1 MGEWKFYE
9 RGRLETSSSQ
19 ELYFYGG
26 VSETKWL
33 ENGKDFSRNH
43 RQGYRV
49 YDVCGI
55 ANALTSNGGG
65 YGGCSGLYLIP
76 KKQNLNRGN

>member
-9 RGRLETSSSQ
+9 RGRIEASSPQ

-26 VSETKWL
+26 VSDAKWL
-33 ENGKDFSRNH
+33 EDGKNFSRNFK
-43 RQGYRV
+43 QGYRV
-49 YDVCGI
+49 YDICGI

-65 YGGCSGLYLIP
+65 YGGCSGLYLT
-76 KKQNLNRGN
+76 KGKN